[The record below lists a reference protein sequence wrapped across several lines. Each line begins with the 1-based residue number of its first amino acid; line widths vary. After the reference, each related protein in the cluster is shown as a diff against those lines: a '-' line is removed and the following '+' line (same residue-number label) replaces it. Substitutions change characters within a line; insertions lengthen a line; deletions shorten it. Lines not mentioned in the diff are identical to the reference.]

1 MVNVVYFCIIKC
13 AIIKR
18 IKLLRCYVSMVLQE
32 ELNLHYFKLKNTT
45 TQKMIN
51 TGKKTRT
58 IPVMRLAVSIS
69 NKKHL

>member
-1 MVNVVYFCIIKC
+1 MVNVVHFCIIKC

-45 TQKMIN
+45 QKMIN
-51 TGKKTRT
+51 TGEKKQT
-58 IPVMRLAVSIS
+58 IPVMRLAVSI
-69 NKKHL
+69 